1 MGVSYCVGI
10 YSVRVAL
17 CIRIASRVKSG
28 GGAFRDAPKATLC
41 ALKHYSAVSSSY
53 GPNAHDYLTGA
64 SALSDMS

>member
-1 MGVSYCVGI
+1 MGI

-17 CIRIASRVKSG
+17 CIRIASRVKSDD
-28 GGAFRDAPKATLC
+28 GALRDALKATLC